1 MQSEP
6 IQPCSAKGLR
16 ITVIVSEYHSKIT
29 KNLADAAEATFNNAG
44 GLETDFKMINAT
56 GAWEMPVLAR
66 AIARQDTVDAIVTLG
81 CIITGETTHDRIIAD
96 AIAEGLMTIALEWG
110 HPVSMGILTCQTMEQ
125 AAARSGGARGNKGTE
140 AMIAAIGTAITL
152 KEMNAS

>member
-16 ITVIVSEYHSKIT
+16 ITVIASGYHSQIT
-29 KNLADAAEATFNNAG
+29 KNLAAATEATFINAG
-44 GLETDFKMINAT
+44 GLETDYKIIIAT
-56 GAWEMPVLAR
+56 GAWELPVLAR
-66 AIARQDTVDAIVTLG
+66 TIARQDTIDAIVALG
-81 CIITGETTHDRIIAD
+81 CIITGETTHDRIIAE

-125 AAARSGGARGNKGTE
+125 AEARSGGTNGNKGTE
-140 AMIAAIGTAITL
+140 AMIAAISTVKTL
-152 KEMNAS
+152 KEINAS